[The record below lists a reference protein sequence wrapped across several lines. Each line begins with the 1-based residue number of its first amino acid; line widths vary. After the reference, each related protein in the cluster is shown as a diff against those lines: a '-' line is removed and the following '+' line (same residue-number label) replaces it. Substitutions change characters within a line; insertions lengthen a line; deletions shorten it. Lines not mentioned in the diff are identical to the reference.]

1 MHMKLLAQIL
11 RASHY
16 CCGHEMLILL
26 PKRN

>member
-11 RASHY
+11 CASRY
-16 CCGHEMLILL
+16 CCGHEMLILF